1 MGDAYLV
8 PAVVPRN
15 VATIGWDPEFQSYWF
30 IVYRKGPFGETEV
43 EDPEVVFTM
52 GVEGAIRRITNV
64 GDLLNLSWEEIDWD
78 SPDGLYAIRALRDD
92 PIFDAVWD
100 GESRIGTITGMDDFI
115 CHAFDS
121 QAITDAA
128 TALNGGESE
137 PVAPPTP
144 GVAGQRVKPV
154 PTAEERLPAWRRL
167 LSRKG

>member
-15 VATIGWDPEFQSYWF
+15 VAKIGWDPEFQSYWF

-52 GVEGAIRRITNV
+52 GVGGAIRQITNV
-64 GDLLNLSWEEIDWD
+64 GDLLNFTWEEIDWD

-92 PIFDAVWD
+92 PIFDAVWG
-100 GESRIGTITGMDDFI
+100 GENRIGTITGMDDFI

-121 QAITDAA
+121 QAITDAN
-128 TALNGGESE
+128 TALRGGVPEE
-137 PVAPPTP
+137 VAPPTP
-144 GVAGQRVKPV
+144 GVAGKPPRSV
-154 PTAEERLPAWRRL
+154 PTAEQRLPTWRRL